1 MTTAP
6 VPEARTPSR
15 PSSPLPTNDNCDYN
29 NSNNSPNNISASAT
43 ISNSRSVSPTSPNH
57 QQLDH
62 PPLPMQTNSS
72 RPSTPSSV
80 QSLSLPTSPQS
91 IANHPTASSTLLPET
106 KEKLKQEKKER
117 HATKKL
123 MKELASCK
131 TMLDEMEVN
140 PRHSHQTPH
149 ERSVNLFSRFW
160 LQLHEESW
168 PFLLPVNTK
177 QFPTYKKI
185 IKQPMDLSMIKKRI
199 QDMQWV
205 HRIQSFKIID
215 SVKIYFSFYFL
226 FFSSLQL
233 QITWWIYCRRS
244 SYFRQLRNI
253 QRRRFTGRQSWPLV
267 AQILWITLDR
277 AHRQTFMIPNVSN

>member
-1 MTTAP
+1 MASTSYDEQQCTPNAATATTSSSNSGPSCNAINAMANAP

-140 PRHSHQTPH
+140 PRRLHQTPH
-149 ERSVNLFSRFW
+149 EHGVNLFLVFDCSC
-160 LQLHEESW
+160 
-168 PFLLPVNTK
+168 TK
-177 QFPTYKKI
+177 NHGHSYC
-185 IKQPMDLSMIKKRI
+185 LSTPNN
-199 QDMQWV
+199 
-205 HRIQSFKIID
+205 F
-215 SVKIYFSFYFL
+215 
-226 FFSSLQL
+226 
-233 QITWWIYCRRS
+233 
-244 SYFRQLRNI
+244 
-253 QRRRFTGRQSWPLV
+253 QRTRKS
-267 AQILWITLDR
+267 
-277 AHRQTFMIPNVSN
+277 